1 VAAGHDDPVTSP
13 GHERAL
19 RAATLVFF
27 VTGATYAAW
36 ATRIPA
42 VQDRLDLSP
51 GELALAIAGLEVG
64 AIAGLPAGA
73 ALVSRIGS
81 RAGLRVGFAAYPASL
96 IAVAAAA
103 SLPALTAALAVMAV
117 GNSVVDVAMN
127 AQGVE
132 LERRLERPVLSRL
145 HAGHPLG
152 LVVGGAAG
160 TAAAAAGAGPGVH
173 FAAAALA
180 GLLAG
185 LAATR
190 WLVRETAP
198 TTPRTFVRPTAP
210 LLWLGAVAFCATL
223 VEGGVANWSAVH
235 LRSERDA
242 GAGTA
247 AAAFTVFALAVA
259 LGRSAGDRLV
269 ARFGRLRVVQAGGL
283 VAAVGLACAVA
294 APSLPAAFAGWAL
307 LGLGLACVMPA
318 VIGAAPEVAGV
329 PAPAAIAAVTTIAY
343 LGSFTGPPLVGALA
357 EAANLSTALG
367 VLVAGSLLL
376 AAVAP
381 LGLRR
386 SARR

>member
-1 VAAGHDDPVTSP
+1 VASRGC
-13 GHERAL
+13 ERAL
-19 RAATLVFF
+19 AAATVVFF

-51 GELALAIAGLEVG
+51 GELAVAIVGLEAG

-73 ALVSRIGS
+73 ALVSRLGS
-81 RAGLRVGFAAYPASL
+81 PASLRAGFAVYPASL
-96 IAVAAAA
+96 VAVAAAP
-103 SLPALTAALAVMAV
+103 SLPALMVALAVMAA

-152 LVVGGAAG
+152 LVAGGAAG
-160 TAAAAAGAGPGVH
+160 TAAAASGAGVTVH

-180 GLLAG
+180 GLLVG

-190 WLVRETAP
+190 RLVREPAP
-198 TTPRTFVRPTAP
+198 AAPRTFARPTGP

-223 VEGGVANWSAVH
+223 VEGAASNWSAVH
-235 LRSERDA
+235 LRSEREA

-247 AAAFTVFALAVA
+247 AAAFAVFALALAV
-259 LGRSAGDRLV
+259 GRSAGDRLV

-283 VAAVGLACAVA
+283 VSAAGLACAA
-294 APSLPAAFAGWAL
+294 LAPPLLAAFAGWAL

-318 VIGAAPEVAGV
+318 VIGAAPGVAGV

-357 EAANLSTALG
+357 EAANLSAALV
-367 VLVAGSLLL
+367 VLVAGSLLM

>member
-1 VAAGHDDPVTSP
+1 MS
-13 GHERAL
+13 
-19 RAATLVFF
+19 RAAAAATAVFF
-27 VTGATYAAW
+27 ITGATYAAW

-42 VQDRLDLSP
+42 VQDRLELSP
-51 GELALAIAGLEVG
+51 GELALAIAGLEAG

-81 RAGLRVGFAAYPASL
+81 PAGLRVGFAVFPTSL
-96 IAVAAAA
+96 IAVAAAPR
-103 SLPALTAALAVMAV
+103 LPALAVALAVMAV
-117 GNSVVDVAMN
+117 GNSVIDVAMN

-132 LERRLERPVLSRL
+132 LERRFERPVLSRL

-152 LVVGGAAG
+152 LVAGGAAG
-160 TAAAAAGAGPGVH
+160 TAAAASGAEVTIH
-173 FAAAALA
+173 FAAVAVA

-185 LAATR
+185 VAATR
-190 WLVRETAP
+190 WLVREPAP
-198 TTPRTFVRPTAP
+198 AAPRTFVRPTRP

-223 VEGGVANWSAVH
+223 VEGAAANWSAVH

-247 AAAFTVFALAVA
+247 AAAFTVFALALA
-259 LGRSAGDRLV
+259 LGRSGGDRLV
-269 ARFGRLRVVQAGGL
+269 SRFGRLRVVQTGAVVAAMGL
-283 VAAVGLACAVA
+283 VCAVT
-294 APSLPAAFAGWAL
+294 APPLLVAFAGWAL

-318 VIGAAPEVAGV
+318 VIGAAPSVAGV

-357 EAANLSTALG
+357 EVMNLSAALG
-367 VLVAGSLLL
+367 VLVAGSLLM